1 MDTYSSSSSRARFAA
16 VASVASSAREVS
28 GPLTELPAALGS
40 REIRVSALRSTAA
53 GSAPTARSS
62 GAAVP
67 PSWLTS
73 AASRCSGSTCGLPSV
88 VARRTAPDT
97 ASWLLR
103 VSLSSMVAFWILS
116 DPVRC

>member
-1 MDTYSSSSSRARFAA
+1 MDTYSSSSSWARLAA
-16 VASVASSAREVS
+16 VARVASSAREVS
-28 GPLTELPAALGS
+28 GALTVLPAALGS
-40 REIRVSALRSTAA
+40 RAIRFSVLRSTAA

-67 PSWLTS
+67 PSWLIS
-73 AASRCSGSTCGLPSV
+73 VASRCSGSTAGLPSV

-103 VSLSSMVAFWILS
+103 VSLSSISIFL
-116 DPVRC
+116 DLQ